1 MKFFEKMN
9 ERCKR
14 LGMWD
19 IGLIKWSSIFFGAIV
34 GAYLAGF
41 VKKNLVLMM
50 VIVIVLAIKPIVK
63 FLKS

>member
-1 MKFFEKMN
+1 MKA
-9 ERCKR
+9 RTKR
-14 LGMWD
+14 LTFWD

-41 VKKNLVLMM
+41 VKKNIIWM
-50 VIVIVLAIKPIVK
+50 VVITIVLAIKPIIK

>member
-1 MKFFEKMN
+1 MKFFKTLN
-9 ERCKR
+9 KKVKK
-14 LGMWD
+14 LTIWD

-41 VKKNLVLMM
+41 VKKNLVWMI
-50 VIVIVLAIKPIVK
+50 VITIVLAIKPIVK

>member
-1 MKFFEKMN
+1 MKFFKKLKA
-9 ERCKR
+9 RTKR
-14 LGMWD
+14 LTFWD

-41 VKKNLVLMM
+41 VKKNIIWMI
-50 VIVIVLAIKPIVK
+50 VITIVLAIKPIVK